1 MTLNRNKG
9 VSSRRLAVVLMAT
22 SVLLLSACSSVLPRN
37 PAPSGT
43 VDSAYIEGI
52 PNARFWGD
60 EISPHLE
67 KEMTT
72 LSREEIRQSFPALYG
87 QPHNYLAIS
96 GGGANGAF
104 GAGLLAGWTEMGDRP
119 EFQMVTGISTGALI
133 APFAFLGPD
142 YDHVLTK
149 VYTSISTAN
158 ILKKR
163 SLISL
168 LSADAFTDSTPL
180 QNLLEE
186 YIDEDIMA
194 GIAREHLRG
203 RGLYIGTTD
212 LDYMRPMIWDI
223 GAIAASGHPGS
234 LELIRKILLASAS
247 IPGAMPPVRI
257 EVQANGHS
265 FDELHVDGGT
275 ATQVFVYPA
284 ATDWSKVL
292 DLLDV
297 PGRPTTWVIRNSSLE
312 PYREVVEPKL
322 GMIATRSI
330 SSLIRTQGL
339 GDLVLIYVLM
349 QRDGINYR
357 LAYIPDDFDMKPEEP
372 FDTAYMKE
380 LYKLANKKAIEGYPW
395 EEKPPGLRIK
405 ILPTNQ

>member
-1 MTLNRNKG
+1 MNLNHIDVASNC
-9 VSSRRLAVVLMAT
+9 RLASVVLTASM
-22 SVLLLSACSSVLPRN
+22 LLLTACSTVLPRN
-37 PAPSGT
+37 PAPSDM
-43 VDSAYIEGI
+43 VDSAQIEGI
-52 PNARFWGD
+52 PDARFWGD

-67 KEMTT
+67 NEMKT
-72 LSREEIRQSFPALYG
+72 LSKEEIRQKFPALYG
-87 QPHNYLAIS
+87 LPHNYLAIS

-104 GAGLLAGWTEMGDRP
+104 GAGLLVGWTELGNRP

-158 ILKKR
+158 ILEKR

-186 YIDEDIMA
+186 YVDEEVLA
-194 GIAREHLRG
+194 GIAREHRRG

-223 GAIAASGHPGS
+223 GAIAASDQPGS
-234 LELIRKILLASAS
+234 LKLIRQILLASAS
-247 IPGAMPPVRI
+247 VPGAMPPVRI
-257 EVQANGHS
+257 EVQVNGHS
-265 FDELHVDGGT
+265 YDELHVDGGT

-312 PYREVVEPKL
+312 PYREVVEPEL

-330 SSLIRTQGL
+330 ASLIRTQGL

-357 LAYIPDDFDMKPEEP
+357 LAYIPDDFDLKPEEP

-380 LYKLANKKAIEGYPW
+380 LYRLANEMALPGYPW
-395 EEKPPGLRIK
+395 KEKPPGLKIK
-405 ILPTNQ
+405 TLPAN

>member
-1 MTLNRNKG
+1 MNLNHIDVASNC
-9 VSSRRLAVVLMAT
+9 RLASVVLTASM
-22 SVLLLSACSSVLPRN
+22 LLLTACSTVLPRN
-37 PAPSGT
+37 PAPSDM
-43 VDSAYIEGI
+43 VDSAQIEGI
-52 PNARFWGD
+52 PDARFWGD

-67 KEMTT
+67 NEMKT
-72 LSREEIRQSFPALYG
+72 LSKEEIRQKFPALYG
-87 QPHNYLAIS
+87 LPHNYLAIS

-104 GAGLLAGWTEMGDRP
+104 GAGLLVGWTELGNRP

-158 ILKKR
+158 ILEKR

-180 QNLLEE
+180 
-186 YIDEDIMA
+186 
-194 GIAREHLRG
+194 
-203 RGLYIGTTD
+203 GTTD

-223 GAIAASGHPGS
+223 GAIAASDQPGS
-234 LELIRKILLASAS
+234 LKLIRQILLASAS
-247 IPGAMPPVRI
+247 VPGAMPPVRI
-257 EVQANGHS
+257 EVQVNGHS
-265 FDELHVDGGT
+265 YDELHVDGGT

-312 PYREVVEPKL
+312 PYREVVEPEL

-330 SSLIRTQGL
+330 ASLIRTQGL

-357 LAYIPDDFDMKPEEP
+357 LAYIPDDFDLKPEEP

-380 LYKLANKKAIEGYPW
+380 LYRLANEMALPGYPW
-395 EEKPPGLRIK
+395 KEKPPGLKIK
-405 ILPTNQ
+405 TLPAN